1 MSNIDIEA
9 IESLTN
15 STQKV
20 GRFNCSKTEAQE
32 NSTTIK
38 IPIWKT
44 WNFWVDAVIFI
55 ISAIG
60 AVLVA
65 LGIMKGFLL
74 WFVSNSISIVYFV
87 VKNQYPLFI
96 QQLVFLITTILGI
109 IHHSNNIF

>member
-20 GRFNCSKTEAQE
+20 GRFNCSKTEEQGD
-32 NSTTIK
+32 STTTK

-44 WNFWVDAVIFI
+44 WNFWVEMTIFI
-55 ISAIG
+55 ISVVG

-65 LGIMKGFLL
+65 FGIMKGFLL
-74 WFVSNSISIVYFV
+74 WFVSNTISIVYFV
-87 VKNQYPLFI
+87 VKKQYPLSI
-96 QQLVFLITTILGI
+96 QQFVFLITTILGI